1 MRKRRTAEW
10 PAAETAAHMRGTD
23 VVEGHVVETED
34 LFRSELR
41 AELDELAIPPGAGL
55 AVRAA
60 EGGRRRARRRAL
72 GQAVGATLAVGVIA
86 AGVLGAAQLGT
97 SPAAKAG
104 PAADPSPSW
113 IDGRFGGVNPEL
125 PAQPVA
131 PNPLAEQL
139 GPIITSLLPGGTKQV
154 TTNTA
159 VDGGLYAKVTWDT
172 GQGVV
177 EVTFHMVGKRF
188 FGCTMADGKPK
199 PKENNFGG
207 CRNAPDG
214 TLLGTFEKPFP
225 DKGIAWKAVNYV
237 AGETMV
243 ELSYGNGELSD
254 NGKPTRSTLPLTDE
268 QALSILRNPAWAP
281 ILAAYVPPP
290 PADPAT
296 LPTLGPTRFP
306 IASSSPAEQP

>member
-1 MRKRRTAEW
+1 M
-10 PAAETAAHMRGTD
+10 
-23 VVEGHVVETED
+23 EGHVVETED

-41 AELDELAIPPGAGL
+41 AELHELAMPPGAGL
-55 AVRAA
+55 AARAA

-72 GQAVGATLAVGVIA
+72 GQTVGAALAVGVIA
-86 AGVLGAAQLGT
+86 AGVVGAAQLGT
-97 SPAAKAG
+97 SPAAKTG
-104 PAADPSPSW
+104 PAAEPSPHRA
-113 IDGRFGGVNPEL
+113 DGRIGEVNPEL

-139 GPIITSLLPGGTKQV
+139 GPIITSLLPEGTKQV

-159 VDGGLYAKVTWDT
+159 IDGGLYAKVVWDT
-172 GQGVV
+172 GQGAV

-188 FGCTMADGKPK
+188 FGCTTTDGRPK

-225 DKGIAWKAVNYV
+225 DKGIAWKGVNYV
-237 AGETMV
+237 TGETMV

-296 LPTLGPTRFP
+296 LPTPGPTRLP
-306 IASSSPAEQP
+306 IASSGPAGRP

>member
-1 MRKRRTAEW
+1 MR
-10 PAAETAAHMRGTD
+10 ETD
-23 VVEGHVVETED
+23 IVEGHVVETED
-34 LFRSELR
+34 LFRGQLHTEINELEVPPATGVAAR
-41 AELDELAIPPGAGL
+41 AV
-55 AVRAA
+55 AV
-60 EGGRRRARRRAL
+60 GRRRARRRAL
-72 GQAVGATLAVGVIA
+72 GQAAGATLAAGVIA
-86 AGVLGAAQLGT
+86 AGVMGAAELRP

-104 PAADPSPSW
+104 PAADPSSG
-113 IDGRFGGVNPEL
+113 IDGQVGGVNPEL

-159 VDGGLYAKVTWDT
+159 VDGGLYATVTWDT

-188 FGCTMADGKPK
+188 FGCTMADGKPT

-225 DKGIAWKAVNYV
+225 DKGIAWKGLNYV
-237 AGETMV
+237 TGETMV
-243 ELSYGNGELSD
+243 ELTYGNGELSD
-254 NGKPTRSTLPLTDE
+254 NGKPTRGTLPLTDE
-268 QALSILRNPAWAP
+268 QALSILTNPAWAP

-290 PADPAT
+290 PADSAT
-296 LPTLGPTRFP
+296 PPTPGPTRLP
-306 IASSSPAEQP
+306 ISSSAPAGQP

>member
-1 MRKRRTAEW
+1 M
-10 PAAETAAHMRGTD
+10 
-23 VVEGHVVETED
+23 ETED
-34 LFRSELR
+34 LFRNELR
-41 AELDELAIPPGAGL
+41 AQLDELVIPPGAGL
-55 AVRAA
+55 AARAA

-86 AGVLGAAQLGT
+86 AGILGAAQLGP
-97 SPAAKAG
+97 SPAATAG
-104 PAADPSPSW
+104 PAADPSPSS
-113 IDGRFGGVNPEL
+113 IDGELGGLNPEL
-125 PAQPVA
+125 PTQPVA
-131 PNPLAEQL
+131 PNPLAERL
-139 GPIITSLLPGGTKQV
+139 GPIIKTLLPGGTKDV

-159 VDGGLYAKVTWDT
+159 IDGGLYAKVTWDT

-177 EVTFHMVGKRF
+177 EVTFNMVGKRF
-188 FGCTMADGKPK
+188 FGCTMTDGKPK

-237 AGETMV
+237 IGETMV

-268 QALSILRNPAWAP
+268 QALSILKNPAWAP

-290 PADPAT
+290 AA
-296 LPTLGPTRFP
+296 LPSPGPTRFP
-306 IASSSPAEQP
+306 TTPLSPAGRP

>member
-1 MRKRRTAEW
+1 
-10 PAAETAAHMRGTD
+10 MRGTD
-23 VVEGHVVETED
+23 VVEGQAVETED

-41 AELDELAIPPGAGL
+41 AEVDELVIPPGAGL
-55 AVRAA
+55 ATRAA

-72 GQAVGATLAVGVIA
+72 GQTVGVTLAVGVIV
-86 AGVLGAAQLGT
+86 AGGLGAAQLRT
-97 SPAAKAG
+97 SPATKAG
-104 PAADPSPSW
+104 PAADPSPSR
-113 IDGRFGGVNPEL
+113 IDGRLGGVNPEL

-131 PNPLAEQL
+131 PNPLADRL
-139 GPIITSLLPGGTKQV
+139 GPIIRNLLPGGTKQI

-188 FGCTMADGKPK
+188 SGCTMADGRPK

-225 DKGIAWKAVNYV
+225 DKGIAWKSVNYV
-237 AGETMV
+237 TGETMV

-290 PADPAT
+290 PADPVT
-296 LPTLGPTRFP
+296 PPTLGTTWSP
-306 IASSSPAEQP
+306 IASFGPAQQS